1 MDNDL
6 LPIGRFARLTGL
18 TVGALRH
25 YDELDVLRPAEI
37 DGSTGYR
44 RYRRAQLA
52 AGRTIARLRDL
63 ELPLDEIRAVLGT
76 DDPAEQRRRIAVH
89 RASLQA
95 RTFRLQRLL
104 HRLGQISDGKE
115 PIVPDSPAATSDATL
130 DAATHRLL
138 GVDLFNATW
147 SLLELADR
155 SASQTDALIHA
166 AHASRHHWA
175 LAEGSGAEN
184 LARGEWLCSRVYAV
198 LGRAEPALW
207 HARRCVEI
215 CESNGI
221 GDWDVAA
228 ACEAMARAQ
237 LVAGDRA
244 AAREWATRARA
255 ALSAIADADDREV
268 IEQDLDALDLG

>member
-1 MDNDL
+1 
-6 LPIGRFARLTGL
+6 
-18 TVGALRH
+18 
-25 YDELDVLRPAEI
+25 
-37 DGSTGYR
+37 
-44 RYRRAQLA
+44 
-52 AGRTIARLRDL
+52 
-63 ELPLDEIRAVLGT
+63 
-76 DDPAEQRRRIAVH
+76 
-89 RASLQA
+89 
-95 RTFRLQRLL
+95 
-104 HRLGQISDGKE
+104 
-115 PIVPDSPAATSDATL
+115 VPDSPAATSDATL